1 MIRKGP
7 KTLLFYCITFTVICQ
22 AIALC
27 GGLFA
32 KPVAAAKDV
41 ENFYFKKYTVDFYL
55 SKAEDDTSVLKVREE
70 FTAAFPTYNQNKGIC
85 RNIPYS
91 TKNGTNITIKTLT
104 KSDVKLF
111 RNGAVEPIYSID
123 RENGYFRV
131 CTGTEEYVTG
141 DQVYTFEYTFKNV
154 INHFEDGSKSWD
166 ELYWNTNGTD
176 WKQRFENVTAR
187 LHFEDPSIWTGE
199 KWCYVGKQGA
209 KNQTRCSVRAIEDG
223 VEFHTDKLA
232 AYENLTFDVE
242 LLPDSFVVIEPEK
255 SYVMLFVLAGVVAF
269 VGFIA
274 WRIIKKYYSVSEK
287 REFYKGRFIAPQ
299 YEPAK
304 DHGLLE
310 MAANYIGTIKDS
322 NTALLLQMI
331 VDGRIDLVKGE
342 KRLFGGYYWKINV
355 KNLAN
360 ILPEER
366 TLLKILNGAK
376 EVKTGDIIELKRYTA
391 TSSLVSLGRS
401 LRSTGPANARANGLF
416 EKNSFHNYKSA
427 VTVIFVE
434 IAIFMMAPFVL
445 MACMEYLPS
454 FVGGETVVAVS
465 PSSGKILVGFV
476 EVILLSGALL
486 IATFIARCIV
496 ATKVAKYEKRTKLG
510 LEMSRYMDGLK
521 LYIKM
526 AEADRLKFLQSVK
539 TADTSPEGIVK
550 LYEKLLPYAALFGLE
565 KSWMEELK
573 HYSEVHE
580 IDTPTWYTHNIGTI
594 AAISSFTNTLH
605 DISTISTS
613 SSSYSSSG
621 SSGSGGGGS
630 SGGGGGGGGG
640 GGR

>member
-1 MIRKGP
+1 MTRKGL
-7 KTLLFYCITFTVICQ
+7 KTLLFYCITFFAACQ
-22 AIALC
+22 ALVLC
-27 GGLFA
+27 SGGSA
-32 KPVAAAKDV
+32 SAAKDV
-41 ENFYFKKYTVDFYL
+41 ENFYFKEYTVDFYL
-55 SKAEDDTSVLKVREE
+55 SKAEDNTSVLKVKEV

-91 TKNGTNITIKTLT
+91 TKNGTNITIKSMS

-111 RNGAVEPIYSID
+111 RNGKTEPIYSID
-123 RENGYFRV
+123 RKNGYFRV

-199 KWCYVGKQGA
+199 KWCYVGKQGVN
-209 KNQTRCSVRAIEDG
+209 NQSRCEIRAIEDG
-223 VEFHTDKLA
+223 VAFHTERLGS
-232 AYENLTFDVE
+232 YENLTFDVE
-242 LLPDSFVVIEPEK
+242 LLPGSFVIPDPEE
-255 SYVMLFVLAGVVAF
+255 SYVMFILLGVVVVITGIIF
-269 VGFIA
+269 
-274 WRIIKKYYSVSEK
+274 WRAAKRYRSVSDK
-287 REFYKGRFIAPQ
+287 RNFYKGYFIAPQ

-310 MAANYIGTIKDS
+310 MAANYIGYIKDS

-331 VDGRIDLVKGE
+331 VDGRIELVKGE
-342 KRLFGGYYWKINV
+342 KRLFGGYKWKINV
-355 KNLAN
+355 KTLGN
-360 ILPEER
+360 ILPEEK
-366 TLLKILNGAK
+366 TMLKILNGAK
-376 EVKTGDIIELKRYTA
+376 EVKSGDTIELKRYTA

-401 LRSTGPANARANGLF
+401 LRATGPSNARNNGLF
-416 EKNSFHNYKSA
+416 EKTKFNTLKTA
-427 VTVIFVE
+427 GLVVLVEVIFT
-434 IAIFMMAPFVL
+434 MATPFVAIAALEFIPTIL
-445 MACMEYLPS
+445 MEGS
-454 FVGGETVVAVS
+454 QVVRN
-465 PSSGKILVGFV
+465 SSGEILVGFS
-476 EVILLSGALL
+476 EIVIAS
-486 IATFIARCIV
+486 IV
-496 ATKVAKYEKRTKLG
+496 LVLAAMIIKAAVSSNVKKYEKRTKLG
-510 LEMSRYMDGLK
+510 LEMSRYMDGFK

-526 AEADRLKFLQSVK
+526 AEADRIKFLQSVE
-539 TADTSPEGIVK
+539 TVDTSPEGVVK

-573 HYSEVHE
+573 HYSEVNDVE
-580 IDTPTWYTHNIGTI
+580 TPTWYAHNV
-594 AAISSFTNTLH
+594 AALATISSFTDVVH
-605 DISTISTS
+605 SISTTTTS

-621 SSGSGGGGS
+621 SSGGGGGGS